1 MHTHA
6 YDRAHDA
13 AQRLNRRHERDLHW
27 AKERR
32 RQHERD
38 IADAVEL
45 LQTSRFALVRT
56 AVVVDV
62 VLLVA
67 IGVGLW
73 AAAAAALT
81 EPWSLVVGIAAGVAA
96 AGVITGA
103 AISLS
108 RVRSRRA
115 AARALVQSH
124 QARLAHT
131 QFQIHESVHS
141 YIDSYTDVV
150 NTRLAASA

>member
-1 MHTHA
+1 MNTLA

-32 RQHERD
+32 REQERA
-38 IADAVEL
+38 IAEATAL
-45 LQTSRFALVRT
+45 LQTGRFALIRRT
-56 AVVVDV
+56 VVVDA

-67 IGVGLW
+67 IGAGLW

-96 AGVITGA
+96 AGVLTS
-103 AISLS
+103 AIVSLA
-108 RVRSRRA
+108 RLRARRA
-115 AARALVQSH
+115 AARALLRSRE
-124 QARLAHT
+124 ARLAHT
-131 QFQIHESVHS
+131 QFHIQESVHS
-141 YIDSYTDVV
+141 YIDSYSDVI
-150 NTRLAASA
+150 NTRLASA

>member
-1 MHTHA
+1 VNTLA

-32 RQHERD
+32 RQQERE
-38 IADAVEL
+38 IADATEL
-45 LQTSRFALVRT
+45 LATGRFALVRRT
-56 AVVVDV
+56 VVVDA

-96 AGVITGA
+96 AGVLTSA
-103 AISLS
+103 TVSLARLRAR
-108 RVRSRRA
+108 RV
-115 AARALVQSH
+115 AARALLEARE
-124 QARLAHT
+124 ARLAHT
-131 QFQIHESVHS
+131 QFHIQESVHS
-141 YIDSYTDVV
+141 YIDSYSDVI
-150 NTRLAASA
+150 NTRLASA

>member
-1 MHTHA
+1 MNTHA

-32 RQHERD
+32 RHQERD
-38 IADAVEL
+38 IAEAVTL
-45 LQTSRFALVRT
+45 LETSRFALVRK

-67 IGVGLW
+67 IGAGLW

-96 AGVITGA
+96 AGVLTGA
-103 AISLS
+103 AISLV
-108 RVRSRRA
+108 RVGARRA
-115 AARALVQSH
+115 AARTLLDSRE
-124 QARLAHT
+124 ARLAHT
-131 QFQIHESVHS
+131 QFHIHESVHS
-141 YIDSYTDVV
+141 YIDSYSDVIS
-150 NTRLAASA
+150 TRLASA